1 MNQMMATD
9 TPSFVSL
16 GGFPVQSLT
25 ASLLSRKLGQAI
37 DDKQQISLFFANTN
51 FIVKCQ
57 DIRESLLESNCVIT
71 NDGIGLDIAS
81 LLLHRKK
88 FPENLNG
95 TDFVPQF
102 LIDIKD
108 KARVFLLGAKPG
120 IAERAAQN
128 LREHFGINVVGARD
142 GYSQMQDIDNVVD
155 DINTC
160 GANVVIVAM
169 GNPLQEKWIL
179 DHQHKLHA
187 NVFMGVGALID
198 FLAGDKPRAP
208 ALIRKFRLEW
218 LYRLSLEPTRLMRR
232 YTVDIGVFLALCIN
246 AERNKSKWAEKN
258 IGT

>member
-1 MNQMMATD
+1 MNQVMTNESSVVA
-9 TPSFVSL
+9 L

-25 ASLLSRKLGQAI
+25 APILGKKLEQAI
-37 DDKQQISLFFANTN
+37 DNEKQISLFFANTN

-57 DIRESLLESNCVIT
+57 DIRDAILKSNCVIT

-81 LLLHRKK
+81 MMLYRKK
-88 FPENLNG
+88 FPENLCG

-102 LIDIKD
+102 LIDIKH

-120 IAERAAQN
+120 IAERAAKN
-128 LREHFGINVVGARD
+128 MREHLNINVVGTRD
-142 GYSQMQDIDNVVD
+142 GYAQMQDIDKVIA
-155 DINTC
+155 DINTS

-187 NVFMGVGALID
+187 NIFMGVGALID

-208 ALIRKFRLEW
+208 ALIRKLRLEW
-218 LYRLSLEPTRLMRR
+218 LYRLSLEPTRLFRR
-232 YTVDIGVFLALCIN
+232 YTIDIGIFLALCIT
-246 AERNKSKWAEKN
+246 AERNKSKWAEKP
-258 IGT
+258 GDL